1 MPSPGSG
8 ALTVSASSFA
18 RVHNVLSFS
27 AFAAALLIG
36 CALHYEK
43 IVKNGVAG
51 WPQEWFPSV
60 SATIGDWYPERNVF
74 QILIALNSGPRFA
87 VLALSYLLARRN
99 FPSSSKPAILLVTGI
114 VRTLSCGG
122 WVYITSND
130 DHDVHDILMILY
142 IVCNIPWMWVT
153 TSLSGGKARRHRIT
167 MASTFWLSLVPMIYF
182 FLQHKVHRI
191 PGAYTYYSFFEWSL
205 ILLDIGFDSVA
216 EREFRDSGLQ
226 ITIGIP
232 ADKDKQTVKGT
243 DGELEIKKVAPSTST
258 PAHAGPRVKSTIVG
272 SFRPLEEPP
281 SWSRLATYR
290 PALSFLADVYFSY
303 QSWTLLTALPTTLF
317 YFSVWKLALAGPE
330 FSTLA
335 TLSPIFLASS
345 HILSFTRS
353 HIGRQ
358 ILLLTGAAV
367 GIGIWSAESV
377 LTRLGGVIVGV
388 MATVA
393 FWAGQWADGGQ
404 ATAYHSIVFL
414 LGLVVSSLSKHMN
427 HGNNPAWPI
436 VDEAS
441 GGYHKTVLT
450 IASLSL
456 LEFMT
461 RPPTSP
467 YPTSTSEEPDTSKD
481 AAEPT
486 SSSVKQPWL
495 ASALALGALV
505 FSLHERLT
513 DPSTLIVWS
522 WTGYPLTGPD
532 PHVHA
537 PLTLLAQ
544 SVGVLLAL
552 YFLPTPASPPKTNFL
567 AHPVWYAIGS
577 GSAYVL
583 YAYRDWAGY
592 AGSLVHAVFLM
603 SIAPH
608 VINNAGAAAR
618 ARGAARVF
626 TAAWLVWIIL
636 LFTSTFTVA
645 YAFVPYAWS
654 FREHTDWILSAQMAL
669 LAFGFDWRNILPSR
683 AQRSPSATNLTLP
696 FPARKHTSIFLALTS
711 ILALGTPLL
720 RRPPPVPAPAPSHE
734 RARLFNAGI
743 WTVHFGIDDAGR
755 DSQRRIRGLI
765 GDMQL
770 DVVGLLETD
779 LHRPVYG
786 NRDLTRVMA
795 DELGYHV
802 DIGPGPNKHTWGAVL
817 LSKFPILKSTHHLL
831 PSPHGELAPAI
842 EAVLDI
848 YGRNVTVIVAHNGQ
862 GLYTPSA
869 RMRVAIDSFHTEE
882 TPLDRQLQAQ
892 ELARIMSASYPDPVV
907 FLGYVVS
914 KPKDVR
920 RQCSISSLWLVA
932 DTHGGFTAAA
942 PYPYLVEDGRVH
954 DIDDDDADRWCEYI
968 FYRGLYRT
976 SYARVSRSTITD
988 TELQIGQFV
997 VPRYGHSVE
1006 KESREDRYLRAW
1018 REELPTDHWFPDA
1031 YYGDEKHGG
1040 VNGHFYHVFNT
1051 PLYYKIPEGAVL

>member
-1 MPSPGSG
+1 MPSPGAG
-8 ALTVSASSFA
+8 ASTVSASSFA

-36 CALHYEK
+36 CGLHYKK

-99 FPSSSKPAILLVTGI
+99 FPTSSKPTVLLVTGM

-130 DHDVHDILMILY
+130 DHDVHDVLMILY

-153 TSLSGGKARRHRIT
+153 TSLSGGNARRHRIT
-167 MASTFWLSLVPMIYF
+167 MASMFWLSLVPMIYF

-216 EREFRDSGLQ
+216 EKELRDSNLQ
-226 ITIGIP
+226 VTIGIP
-232 ADKDKQTVKGT
+232 ADGDKKTVKGT
-243 DGELEIKKVAPSTST
+243 DGELEIKKAAPPISSSS
-258 PAHAGPRVKSTIVG
+258 HAGPKVKSTIVG
-272 SFRPLEEPP
+272 TFRPLEQP
-281 SWSRLATYR
+281 SFWSRLATYR
-290 PALSFLADVYFSY
+290 SALSFLADVYFSY

-330 FSTLA
+330 LSTFA

-345 HILSFTRS
+345 HVLAFTRS

-367 GIGIWSAESV
+367 GIGIWSAQSV
-377 LTRLGGVIVGV
+377 LTRLGGVIIGV

-393 FWAGQWADGGQ
+393 LWAGEWADGGQ

-414 LGLVVSSLSKHMN
+414 LGLIVSSLSKHMN

-436 VDEAS
+436 VDEVS
-441 GGYHKTVLT
+441 GGYHKTILA

-461 RPPTSP
+461 RPATSP
-467 YPTSTSEEPDTSKD
+467 YPTSSETPDMSKES
-481 AAEPT
+481 AKPT
-486 SSSVKQPWL
+486 NESAKQPWL
-495 ASALALGALV
+495 APALALGALV
-505 FSLHERLT
+505 FSLHERLS

-544 SVGVLLAL
+544 SAGILLAL
-552 YFLPTPASPPKTNFL
+552 YFLPTSTPAGLRKMNLLS
-567 AHPVWYAIGS
+567 HPAWYAVGA

-592 AGSLVHAVFLM
+592 AGSLVHAAFLM

-608 VINNAGAAAR
+608 VIDNAGAAAR

-626 TAAWLVWIIL
+626 TTAWVVWVVL

-654 FREHTDWILSAQMAL
+654 FREHTDWILSAQVAL
-669 LAFGFDWRNILPSR
+669 LAFGFNWRNLLPSCT
-683 AQRSPSATNLTLP
+683 QSSPNTITPTLP
-696 FPARKHTSIFLALTS
+696 SPARKHTSVLLALTS
-711 ILALGTPLL
+711 LLALGTPFF
-720 RRPPPVPAPAPSHE
+720 RPPPPVPTPAPAHE

-755 DSQRRIRGLI
+755 DSQRRMRNLI

-802 DIGPGPNKHTWGAVL
+802 DIGPGPNKHTWGAAL

-848 YGRNVTVIVAHNGQ
+848 YGRNLTVIVAHNGQ
-862 GLYTPSA
+862 
-869 RMRVAIDSFHTEE
+869 EE

-920 RQCSISSLWLVA
+920 P
-932 DTHGGFTAAA
+932 A
-942 PYPYLVEDGRVH
+942 PYPYLVEDGRVY

-997 VPRYGHSVE
+997 VPRYGHRVE
-1006 KESREDRYLRAW
+1006 KETREDRYLRAW
-1018 REELPTDHWFPDA
+1018 REDLPTDHWFPDA
-1031 YYGDEKHGG
+1031 YYGDEKRGG